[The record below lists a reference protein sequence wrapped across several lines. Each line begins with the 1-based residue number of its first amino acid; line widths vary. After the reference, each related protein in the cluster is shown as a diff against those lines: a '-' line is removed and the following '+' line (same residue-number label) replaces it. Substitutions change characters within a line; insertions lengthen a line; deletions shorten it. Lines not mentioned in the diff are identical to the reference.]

1 MRFRRQEAFRYQ
13 FGQPLPCTFRLV
25 HDHEKYIEIE
35 EKSAHIHDIS
45 PHGMKLETPTR
56 IPYEHHQEI
65 EVTFTLNDV
74 TFRFLGK
81 IVWERPFA
89 RTYYYGVRLLISNE
103 QEEKLISEI
112 KRHAALHRKR

>member
-13 FGQPLPCTFRLV
+13 FGQPLPCIFRLV
-25 HDHEKYIEIE
+25 HNDEKYIEIE

-45 PHGMKLETPTR
+45 PHGMKLETLSR
-56 IPYEHHQEI
+56 IPCEHNKEI
-65 EVTFTLNDV
+65 EVTFMLNDV
-74 TFRFLGK
+74 PFRFSGK
-81 IVWERPFA
+81 VVWERPFV

-112 KRHAALHRKR
+112 KRHAALHRQR